1 MSDPRIVEIEK
12 WQRLYFAAIFV
23 AISLYV
29 VQVATE
35 LDWLSWP
42 RMLAWLGAA
51 AASVLEGRARRR
63 LGEDGS
69 WAVLR
74 GLMCVAFAVLALL

>member
-1 MSDPRIVEIEK
+1 MSDPRVVEVEK
-12 WQRLYFAAIFV
+12 WQRLYFAAVFV
-23 AISLYV
+23 AIALLV

-35 LDWLSWP
+35 FAWLDWP
-42 RMLAWLGAA
+42 RALAWLGAA